1 MDTIKENQLNIKIW
15 RLILAILLVN
25 ASGLYLKY
33 FNLSTYIILFGF
45 RFHMSF
51 VLPLIIVFNSNFLPY
66 IKRSFLKPEWRKAP
80 FYLFLILLPLLIETG
95 GLYIIHKIDIGDPE
109 YFYEFGISSIAD
121 YPVYLIWNL
130 PQMILLF
137 FFLASVSAKSR
148 FRFITVA
155 VVIFFLFAFELVSIN
170 NTIILYWELGILASC
185 SIIYS
190 ILINYYRNI
199 YWFGISLFTLLW
211 FAVLA
216 FGSTS
221 KTMINLLFASQYDN
235 WDGFFEIVK
244 DYKPF
249 TLPVYF
255 GIALIISCI
264 ACLLLSKHN
273 KDIGNH

>member
-121 YPVYLIWNL
+121 YPVYLIWNF
-130 PQMILLF
+130 PQMILLY
-137 FFLASVSAKSR
+137 FFLA
-148 FRFITVA
+148 
-155 VVIFFLFAFELVSIN
+155 FF
-170 NTIILYWELGILASC
+170 G
-185 SIIYS
+185 
-190 ILINYYRNI
+190 
-199 YWFGISLFTLLW
+199 
-211 FAVLA
+211 LA
-216 FGSTS
+216 FYCLAFYLCFVFCFCFCFLSPCKS
-221 KTMINLLFASQYDN
+221 HSYSRRAFHESCPI
-235 WDGFFEIVK
+235 FEERTRE
-244 DYKPF
+244 Y
-249 TLPVYF
+249 
-255 GIALIISCI
+255 
-264 ACLLLSKHN
+264 
-273 KDIGNH
+273 